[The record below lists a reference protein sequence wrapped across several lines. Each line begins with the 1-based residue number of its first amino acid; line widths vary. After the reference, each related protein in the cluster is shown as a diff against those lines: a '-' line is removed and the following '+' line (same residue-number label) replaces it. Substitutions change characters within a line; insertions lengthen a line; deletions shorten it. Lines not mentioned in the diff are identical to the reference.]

1 MFPFIYMLSSF
12 YSYFHPFIPTFIH
25 PPILSSFHYY
35 FHPFIPTFILSS
47 FRFLFIFSYFHAPIH
62 IFFHYC
68 FHPFKFSNLFF
79 YYFTILSFYPSNPT
93 FIEFY
98 HSFIPTLNL
107 SFPNVS
113 FHSHMYPFVSSFL
126 FSYLIHTILISLS
139 LLSLST
145 LILYFIISTTI
156 FIPIFIIII
165 LHLILLLHI
174 FVPLYILIILHWFL
188 LLHNYSFLHIY
199 NFTLIPAFT

>member
-68 FHPFKFSNLFF
+68 FHPFMFSNLFF

-98 HSFIPTLNL
+98 HSFIPTLIL

-113 FHSHMYPFVSSFL
+113 FHSHMYPFIPTCILSFLLSFFHILFIQSSFHYH
-126 FSYLIHTILISLS
+126 SWVYLHSFFILS
-139 LLSLST
+139 
-145 LILYFIISTTI
+145 
-156 FIPIFIIII
+156 
-165 LHLILLLHI
+165 
-174 FVPLYILIILHWFL
+174 FL
-188 LLHNYSFLHIY
+188 LPYSFQ
-199 NFTLIPAFT
+199 FS